1 MFCFNQFGDGEGAR
15 LREGNVSSAEGWRE
29 LLDPIVKRY
38 AESGLRQQFLAD
50 AGFARPEI
58 YEYLEEHEC
67 LYALRLP
74 ANAVPERLI
83 EPHLK
88 RPEQLELGQP
98 AVTYHDFAYQAG
110 TWNEPRRVVAKI
122 EWHAGELFPR
132 VGFIVT
138 NRTDPAKG
146 IVRFYNGRGTC
157 EQWIKEGKHAVEWMR
172 LSCHAFRHNA
182 VRLALFVLAYN
193 LGNFLRRLALPTE
206 MARWSLTTLREKLVK
221 IGARL
226 VRHARRLVLQLA
238 EVAVTRDLSAQ
249 ILSRIRLLTPVP
261 T

>member
-1 MFCFNQFGDGEGAR
+1 MIPP
-15 LREGNVSSAEGWRE
+15 GNVSSAEGWRE
-29 LLDPIVKRY
+29 LLDPIVARY
-38 AESGLRQQFLAD
+38 ATSRLRKQFRGD

-58 YEYLEEHEC
+58 YEYLEEHEF
-67 LYALRLP
+67 LYAIRLP
-74 ANAVPERLI
+74 SNAVLERELAACL
-83 EPHLK
+83 E
-88 RPEQLELGQP
+88 RPEELEP
-98 AVTYHDFAYQAG
+98 WHPVVTYHDFAYQAC
-110 TWNEPRRVVAKI
+110 TWERARRVVAKI

-138 NRTDPAKG
+138 NRSDPPQG
-146 IVRFYNGRGTC
+146 VVRFYNGRGTC
-157 EQWIKEGKHAVEWMR
+157 EQWINGGSRLPQGKYALEWMR
-172 LSCHAFRHNA
+172 LSCHEFNNNV

-193 LGNFLRRLALPTE
+193 LGNFLRRLVLPPE

-226 VRHARRLVLQLA
+226 IRHARRLVLQLA
-238 EVAVTRDLSAQ
+238 EVAVTRDLLAQ